1 MSCNNTPAVEKK
13 KPLNASLAAH
23 DQPTLW
29 EHFVLHKAS
38 EKKVMLFDLDIE
50 HKTFKANKS
59 RKKKRSMSDAPEA
72 TTNNTTATTEQ
83 RKRANSAPAVPSN
96 INPATTTIDTNSK
109 ELQPYNPTLTPIPQ
123 SFSTQPPSNTSSL
136 DSVTLSSSHSITFGP
151 NELYALLPATFRE
164 DTERQ
169 AALVKV
175 RPTEGMTMKRRL
187 LAEDALPVRDEQVEM
202 SGGLERGDVRCEV
215 CAARERAMGGLEEAG
230 IVAL

>member
-1 MSCNNTPAVEKK
+1 MSCNNTPAVEK

-59 RKKKRSMSDAPEA
+59 RKKKRSMSDAPDA
-72 TTNNTTATTEQ
+72 TATIATTERQ
-83 RKRANSAPAVPSN
+83 RANSAPAVPSN

-109 ELQPYNPTLTPIPQ
+109 GLQPYNPTLTPILQ
-123 SFSTQPPSNTSSL
+123 SFSTQTTSNTSSF

-175 RPTEGMTMKRRL
+175 LPTQGMTMKRRL